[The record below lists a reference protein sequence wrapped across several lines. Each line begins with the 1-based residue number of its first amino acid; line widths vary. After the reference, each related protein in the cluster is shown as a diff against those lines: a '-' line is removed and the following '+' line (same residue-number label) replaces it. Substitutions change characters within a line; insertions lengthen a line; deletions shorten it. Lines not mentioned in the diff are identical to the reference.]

1 MNNKIGLRKWMTFIL
16 AGFVGQIA
24 WALENMYLS
33 TYAFYASHDIQVMS
47 LMTALSAVT
56 ATVTTLF
63 MGALSDKL
71 HKRKAFIA
79 FGYIIWGLSIAIFA
93 FLDPHPSAALSF
105 VGGSA
110 ALAGA
115 MIVLMDCVMT
125 FFGSTANDAA
135 FNAYVTDNT
144 EESYRGKVE
153 SVLSILPMISM
164 ILIVLVSGI
173 FECTVDG
180 GNWALF
186 FYVVGGITTLIG
198 IILLFLIPKDK
209 EVSKEDLDKENYFQN
224 IFYGFRPKVIK
235 DNKLLYLT
243 LICFSIFS
251 IAIQIFFP
259 YLIVYIQKTLA
270 FEGLDFI
277 LTMGIV
283 LLVSSIITVIIG
295 LFMDKWGKN
304 KLIIPSLIVAT
315 TGAVLFIFARNVPF
329 VIISGLILMSGYM
342 ILTALFGAKIRDYTP
357 EGKAGL
363 FQGIR
368 LLFVVMIP
376 MVTGPYIGQAL
387 CNINPVYYI
396 DDYGQEVLLPNH
408 YIFLGLAVVLALT
421 IIPII
426 ILMKKEKEANEL
438 K

>member
-1 MNNKIGLRKWMTFIL
+1 MDNKIGLRKWMTFIL

-33 TYAFYASHDIQVMS
+33 TYAFYAAHDIQVMS

-93 FLDPHPSAALSF
+93 FLDPHPSAALSI

-164 ILIVLVSGI
+164 ILITVLATVAFGCS
-173 FECTVDG
+173 VDG
-180 GNWALF
+180 GNWGIF
-186 FYVVGGITTLIG
+186 FYAIGGITTVIG
-198 IILLFLIPKDK
+198 IVLLFLIPKDK
-209 EVSKEDLDKENYFQN
+209 EVSVKETDKENYFKN

-235 DNKLLYLT
+235 DNKFLYLS
-243 LICFSIFS
+243 LICFSVFS

-259 YLIVYIQKTLA
+259 YLIVYIQKTLK
-270 FEGLDFI
+270 FEGLDFMV
-277 LTMGIV
+277 TMGAV
-283 LLVSSIITVIIG
+283 LVVSSIITVVIG

-304 KLIIPSLIVAT
+304 KLIIPALAVAT
-315 TGAVLFIFARNVPF
+315 TGAILFIFAENVPF
-329 VIISGLILMSGYM
+329 VIVSGIILMSGYM
-342 ILTALFGAKIRDYTP
+342 VLTALFGAKVRDYTP

-387 CNINPVYYI
+387 CNINPKYYI
-396 DDYGQEVLLPNH
+396 DDYGQEVLLPNNL
-408 YIFLGLAVVLALT
+408 IFLGLAVVLALT
-421 IIPII
+421 IIPVI
-426 ILMKKEKEANEL
+426 ILMKKEKEQNA
-438 K
+438 